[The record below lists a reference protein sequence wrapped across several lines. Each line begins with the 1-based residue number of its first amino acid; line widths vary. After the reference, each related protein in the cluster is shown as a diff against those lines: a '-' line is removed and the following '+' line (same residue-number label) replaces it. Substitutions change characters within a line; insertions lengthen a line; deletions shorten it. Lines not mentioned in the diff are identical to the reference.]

1 MTNVTNGSIKPTV
14 AYSHLP
20 GYKSIL
26 ILILL
31 ILVCAACDS
40 VPASTQAQPPTH
52 IGLLEDP
59 SEEMDIERAA
69 SPQTAASYK
78 TIERNRV
85 SLGFNRSPL
94 WVRID
99 LDQTPATGPW
109 VLDVAA
115 PWMDRID
122 YYLPLPNGGWLE
134 NSTGLQQPSPTSRL
148 GLFAFLAPDDTPRK
162 GFAYLRLQSVLSLN
176 AGLRIYSRS
185 DFEDCVVHETYL
197 FGALYGVMGAMLLF
211 NTLVFL
217 ATRDKVYLR
226 YILYMV
232 SIIAHQFCLQGQVLF
247 LPKELWHLIPAIS
260 LVSSSFLLFFGAE
273 FSSAFLIT
281 KTNTPL
287 IHKFL
292 RATQAASV
300 VLFVLALTNQ
310 IWYGTWLIHSLALV
324 APVIAIAAGT
334 QAMSRGF
341 RPARFYLIAW
351 CVLLLGAMAWGAWS
365 MGLNLLVPLPRSLM
379 TIAAAIESI
388 LLSMAL
394 ADRIRE
400 IQNERQILVQR
411 ERRYRHLSLTDELTG
426 LFNSRYFWN
435 KLDSET
441 RHAHETGDPMGLI
454 LLDVDDFKRF
464 NDTYGH
470 TEGDKVLAVLG
481 KQMQSA
487 VRLDDSPC
495 RYGGEEFALILP
507 GVEGQAILEIGERIR
522 QGFAR
527 HVFEPSPGMQV
538 KVTVSLGAAQLRL
551 NEDSKT
557 VVKRAD
563 QALYQAKARG
573 KNQTVEAAG

>member
-1 MTNVTNGSIKPTV
+1 MTNVTNGSNRRIFACVRPF
-14 AYSHLP
+14 

-26 ILILL
+26 LIIVIFLCC
-31 ILVCAACDS
+31 VACES
-40 VPASTQAQPPTH
+40 VPASTQPPPPTH
-52 IGLLEDP
+52 IGLFEDP
-59 SEEMDIERAA
+59 SGDMDIQRAA
-69 SPQTAASYK
+69 SPQTAASYQ
-78 TIERNRV
+78 TIDRNRV

-99 LDQTPATGPW
+99 LDQTPETGPW
-109 VLDVAA
+109 FLDVAA

-122 YYLPLPNGGWLE
+122 YYLPLPSGGWLKK
-134 NSTGLQQPSPTSRL
+134 STGLQQPSPDSRL

-176 AGLRIYSRS
+176 AGLRIFSRS
-185 DFEDCVVHETYL
+185 AFEEHVVHETYL
-197 FGALYGVMGAMLLF
+197 FGAVYGVMGAMLLF

-232 SIIAHQFCLQGQVLF
+232 SIIGHQFCLQGQVLF
-247 LPKELWHLIPAIS
+247 LPKGLWNQVPALS
-260 LVSSSFLLFFGAE
+260 LVASSFLLFFGAE

-281 KTNTPL
+281 KQNTPL

-292 RATQAASV
+292 RATQAAAV
-300 VLFVLALTNQ
+300 VLLALALTNQ

-334 QAMSRGF
+334 QAMRKGF

-464 NDTYGH
+464 NDTHGH
-470 TEGDKVLAVLG
+470 TEGDKVLALLG
-481 KQMQSA
+481 KQMQRA

-522 QGFAR
+522 QGFAL
-527 HVFEPSPGMQV
+527 HVFEPAPGVRV
-538 KVTVSLGAAQLRL
+538 KVTVSLGAAQLQL
-551 NEDSKT
+551 NEEARAL
-557 VVKRAD
+557 VKRAD

-573 KNQTVEAAG
+573 KNQTVEAVI